1 MACGSL
7 GCVEGS
13 KWRMRLTLPN
23 QFEFFEAPSL
33 KVSRQAIVGIL
44 MGLALVAFEVF
55 NFDTTQYAL
64 ANLLGSVSFA
74 GLQWA
79 TILAFAF
86 CAIDFAGLARIFTPE
101 TGDQEPRAV
110 WYLTGAWLLGAT
122 LNAIMTWWA
131 VNLTLLNHDFGNE
144 VLSRAQLLQIVP
156 VFVAALVW
164 LTRILFIGSL
174 SLAGDQ
180 MLLGERP
187 AQAARPAAVAEGP
200 RPARL
205 APKRDTSGASLRT
218 PIATPV
224 NRLGRIADEPTMVH
238 VPASDERSPVGPPR
252 PQTGRRAPA
261 TMAASGAQV
270 GRQQD

>member
-1 MACGSL
+1 
-7 GCVEGS
+7 
-13 KWRMRLTLPN
+13 MRLTLPN
-23 QFEFFEAPSL
+23 QFDFFETPSL
-33 KVSRQAIVGIL
+33 KVSRQAVVGVL

-64 ANLLGSVSFA
+64 ANLLGNVSFA

-101 TGDQEPRAV
+101 TGAQEPRSV

-131 VNLTLLNHDFGNE
+131 VNLTLLSHNFGNE

-180 MLLGERP
+180 VLLGARQAQADRP
-187 AQAARPAAVAEGP
+187 ATAPVVTTEGP
-200 RPARL
+200 RPVRL
-205 APKRDTSGASLRT
+205 APKRDASGVSQRSPAT
-218 PIATPV
+218 TPV
-224 NRLGRIADEPTMVH
+224 NRLGRLTDEPTMVH
-238 VPASDERSPVGPPR
+238 IPGSDERAPVGPPHT
-252 PQTGRRAPA
+252 PTNRRMPA
-261 TMAASGAQV
+261 TMAASGRQT
-270 GRQQD
+270 GRQSD